1 MMSDTYNFQ
10 IARADAAAVEAK
22 EASLENAKQRAL
34 RSEIAWRGMAQRT
47 LKMEQEREKTRVE
60 RERRNAELAG
70 GQEAST

>member
-1 MMSDTYNFQ
+1 MSDTYNFQ